1 MNTQEKNQFMF
12 MQLVMMFHTLTMHQL
27 GKIKNPITDKVERDL
42 AAAQGSIDMLEMLK
56 EKTKGSL
63 AADEDRFLTNLLK
76 ELKLNYV
83 DEAGKPAE
91 PVSKPEPPKPEEGTP
106 SV

>member
-42 AAAQGSIDMLEMLK
+42 AAAQGSIDMLDMLK
-56 EKTKGSL
+56 EKTKGNL
-63 AADEDRFLTNLLK
+63 APDEDRFLTNLLK

-83 DEAGKPAE
+83 DEASKPAE
-91 PVSKPEPPKPEEGTP
+91 PAPEPAKPEEGKL
-106 SV
+106 

>member
-42 AAAQGSIDMLEMLK
+42 AAAQGSIDMLDMLK
-56 EKTKGSL
+56 EKTKGNL

-91 PVSKPEPPKPEEGTP
+91 PASKPEPSKPEEGTP